1 MIVKQ
6 SVEDVLRS
14 TRRFDDA
21 AASAAAASAAAAFV
35 DETGGDATV
44 AYCHLDTPLGTMT
57 AATTSRGLVRL
68 AYVRERTDDVLDEL
82 ASTISPRILEV
93 PTRLD
98 TVARQLDEYFDNRRT
113 AFDLALDRRLIHG
126 FGKAVLRATQRIP
139 YGSVSS
145 YGEIAAE
152 AGNRRAARAAGSAL
166 GANPLPIVIPCHRVL
181 RAGAPWVATA
191 VGWKPRSSCSISR
204 VAPAV
209 SCLPIGG
216 ATVLTLGPPASSS
229 AKLGPRLRFTT
240 R

>member
-1 MIVKQ
+1 MTLKQ

-21 AASAAAASAAAAFV
+21 AASAAAAFV
-35 DETGGDATV
+35 YETGDDATL
-44 AYCHLDTPLGTMT
+44 AYALLDTPLGTMT

-82 ASTISPRILEV
+82 ATAISPRILEV
-93 PTRLD
+93 PARLD
-98 TVARQLDEYFDNRRT
+98 PIARQLDEYFEKRREV
-113 AFDLALDRRLIHG
+113 FDLTLDRRLIHG

-166 GANPLPIVIPCHRVL
+166 GANPLAIVIPCHRVL
-181 RAGAPWVATA
+181 RAGGALGGYGGGLET
-191 VGWKPRSSCSISR
+191 KEFLLDLESR
-204 VAPAV
+204 PLSPV
-209 SCLPIGG
+209 S
-216 ATVLTLGPPASSS
+216 
-229 AKLGPRLRFTT
+229 R
-240 R
+240 